1 MSETESNFPIGG
13 TGSGGGP
20 GATTPIGGTALD
32 DAPSAPTTVQPT
44 IYPATNTAASS
55 TAAGKS
61 PWRLTAVAL
70 SLTLILGIIGGG
82 WLAMYFLSDLAIEIS
97 AQTDDGPASAPA
109 RLPGESP
116 KIAGQNPVG
125 TALVSTPAA
134 SGAIASANPADAGA
148 MAARVAILEERLARI
163 SLTAESASG
172 NAAKA
177 EALLVAFAARR
188 ALDRGLPLG
197 AMAAQLRLRFAET
210 QPNAVESILSAS
222 ANPVTQEAL
231 LSRLEALRPA
241 LMADAGSG
249 WLTRLGNGIS
259 SLITIRSSNAPSPA
273 PTRRFERAQR
283 AIESGRI
290 DDAISEV
297 EQLPG
302 AANEMAQ
309 SWINDARR
317 LNDAR
322 RSLDLIETA
331 AILEPGQNRANDAE
345 AIAR

>member
-1 MSETESNFPIGG
+1 MSETESNFPVGG

-20 GATTPIGGTALD
+20 GANTPIGSSTMD
-32 DAPSAPTTVQPT
+32 DMPTTPTAAHPT

-55 TAAGKS
+55 SVDRKS
-61 PWRLTAVAL
+61 PWRLTAIAL
-70 SLTLILGIIGGG
+70 SLTLILGVIGGG
-82 WLAMYFLSDLAIEIS
+82 WLALYFLSDRPAEVS
-97 AQTDDGPASAPA
+97 ASADDTLPPPVPASRA
-109 RLPGESP
+109 GEAP
-116 KIAGQNPVG
+116 KIAGQNPARP
-125 TALVSTPAA
+125 ALVSTPAA
-134 SGAIASANPADAGA
+134 SGAIAVNPADAGA

-231 LSRLEALRPA
+231 LSRLDALRPA

-249 WLTRLGNGIS
+249 WLTRMGNGIS

-309 SWINDARR
+309 GWINDARR

-331 AILEPGQNRANDAE
+331 AILEPGQNRANDAG